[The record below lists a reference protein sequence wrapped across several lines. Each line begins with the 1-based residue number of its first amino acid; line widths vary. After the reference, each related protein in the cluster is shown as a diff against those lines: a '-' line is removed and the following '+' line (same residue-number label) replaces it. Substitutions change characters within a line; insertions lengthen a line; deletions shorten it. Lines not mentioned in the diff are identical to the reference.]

1 VTGVIIKSHKVTPA
15 SIRPRGPTDHQ
26 RRARIARA
34 ALEIITESGIGALT
48 HRAVAKQAGV
58 PLGSTTYHY
67 AGRDAL
73 LLTVIQE
80 SVAAYRRRVEA
91 WAANL
96 KPGSLIRDLAEFL
109 RVMTATNVARNRL
122 RVEYELY
129 LVAIR
134 SEYLRPVSASWDAIL
149 RDALQA
155 VVGETKARAIYAM
168 VNGLLMEAVIHDR
181 VLDKAEVAV
190 LLSHFDRA

>member
-1 VTGVIIKSHKVTPA
+1 MKSQKGTSP

-96 KPGSLIRDLAEFL
+96 KPGSLIRDLAELL
-109 RVMTATNVARNRL
+109 RAMTATNVARNRL

-155 VVGETKARAIYAM
+155 VVGETKARALYAM
-168 VNGLLMEAVIHDR
+168 VNGLLVEAVIHDR
-181 VLDKAEVAV
+181 ALDKAEVLI
-190 LLSHFDRA
+190 LLSHFNRP

>member
-1 VTGVIIKSHKVTPA
+1 MKSDKGTTPG
-15 SIRPRGPTDHQ
+15 IRRRGPTDYQ

-34 ALEIITESGIGALT
+34 ALAIITESGIGALT
-48 HRAVAKQAGV
+48 HRAVAKRAGV

-73 LLTVIQE
+73 LLTVIQD
-80 SVAAYRRRVEA
+80 SVAAYRRRVDA
-91 WAANL
+91 WATSL
-96 KPGSLIRDLAEFL
+96 KPGSLIRDLAELL
-109 RVMTATNVARNRL
+109 RAMTATNVARNRL

-168 VNGLLMEAVIHDR
+168 VNGLLVEAVIHDR
-181 VLDKAEVAV
+181 ALDKAEVTI
-190 LLSHFDRA
+190 LLSYFDHG

>member
-1 VTGVIIKSHKVTPA
+1 MKNHKVRPGGV
-15 SIRPRGPTDHQ
+15 RPRGPTDHQ

-80 SVAAYRRRVEA
+80 SVATYRRRVEA

-96 KPGSLIRDLAEFL
+96 KPGSLIRDLAELL
-109 RVMTATNVARNRL
+109 RTMTATNVARNRL

-155 VVGETKARAIYAM
+155 VVGQTKARAIYAI
-168 VNGLLMEAVIHDR
+168 VNGLLVEAVIHDR
-181 VLDKAEVAV
+181 ALDKAEVTI
-190 LLSHFDRA
+190 LLSYFDCG

>member
-1 VTGVIIKSHKVTPA
+1 MDLRNRTILITGA
-15 SIRPRGPTDHQ
+15 AQGLGLG
-26 RRARIARA
+26 IARRLA
-34 ALEIITESGIGALT
+34 AAGARTVLVDCDPVVKD
-48 HRAVAKQAGV
+48 HLVEPIFAKSAI
-58 PLGSTTYHY
+58 
-67 AGRDAL
+67 AL
-73 LLTVIQE
+73 V
-80 SVAAYRRRVEA
+80 
-91 WAANL
+91 
-96 KPGSLIRDLAEFL
+96 RDLAELL
-109 RVMTATNVARNRL
+109 RAMTATNVARNRL

-168 VNGLLMEAVIHDR
+168 VNGLLVEAVIHDR

>member
-1 VTGVIIKSHKVTPA
+1 MKKRSKAAYDRV
-15 SIRPRGPTDHQ
+15 RPRGPTDHQ

-34 ALEIITESGIGALT
+34 ALEIITQSGIGALT
-48 HRAVAKQAGV
+48 HRSVAKQAGV

-67 AGRDAL
+67 SGRDAL

-80 SVAAYRRRVEA
+80 SIAAYRRRVES
-91 WAANL
+91 WAVNL
-96 KPGSLIRDLAEFL
+96 KPGSLFRDLAEL
-109 RVMTATNVARNRL
+109 LHAMTASTVARNRL

-155 VVGETKARAIYAM
+155 VVGESKARALYAM

-181 VLDKAEVAV
+181 ALDKGEMAV
-190 LLSHFDRA
+190 LLSQFGGA

>member
-1 VTGVIIKSHKVTPA
+1 MKNDKSTTPG
-15 SIRPRGPTDHQ
+15 IRRRGPTDHQ

-34 ALEIITESGIGALT
+34 ALAIITESGIGALT
-48 HRAVAKQAGV
+48 HRAVAKRAGV

-73 LLTVIQE
+73 LLTVIQD
-80 SVAAYRRRVEA
+80 SVAAYRRRVDV
-91 WAANL
+91 WATNL
-96 KPGSLIRDLAEFL
+96 KAGSLIRDLAELL
-109 RVMTATNVARNRL
+109 RAMTATNVARNRL

-155 VVGETKARAIYAM
+155 VVGQTKARAIYAI
-168 VNGLLMEAVIHDR
+168 VNGLLVEAVIHDR
-181 VLDKAEVAV
+181 ALDKAEVTI
-190 LLSHFDRA
+190 LLSYFDCG

>member
-1 VTGVIIKSHKVTPA
+1 MKRHKVTPA
-15 SIRPRGPTDHQ
+15 SNRPRGPTDHQ

-80 SVAAYRRRVEA
+80 SVAAYRHRVEA

-96 KPGSLIRDLAEFL
+96 KSGSLIRDLAEFL
-109 RVMTATNVARNRL
+109 RAMTATNIARNRL

-168 VNGLLMEAVIHDR
+168 VNGLLVEAVIHDR
-181 VLDKAEVAV
+181 VLDKAEVVV
-190 LLSHFDRA
+190 LLSHLDRA